1 MKYVIDLYEVKVEN
15 EAKRK
20 LPTDPNYSKK
30 YELLLLEFQDFKKEC
45 QILFNEFDIR
55 SKNYFTPEVI
65 KFNYQELSIKYFE
78 FKTYCEEMFDFIFST
93 FISHKNNE
101 FDDFIIFK
109 MPVKF
114 IYYQVNTFNQIV
126 EKIHEGLEDFE
137 KKINLIL
144 NEYSM
149 QIQNTQSALDL
160 IVKQTRIDNEQID
173 KILANPI
180 SNKII

>member
-1 MKYVIDLYEVKVEN
+1 M
-15 EAKRK
+15 
-20 LPTDPNYSKK
+20 
-30 YELLLLEFQDFKKEC
+30 
-45 QILFNEFDIR
+45 
-55 SKNYFTPEVI
+55 
-65 KFNYQELSIKYFE
+65 
-78 FKTYCEEMFDFIFST
+78 
-93 FISHKNNE
+93 
-101 FDDFIIFK
+101 
-109 MPVKF
+109 
-114 IYYQVNTFNQIV
+114 V

-160 IVKQTRIDNEQID
+160 IIKQTRIDNEQID

>member
-1 MKYVIDLYEVKVEN
+1 M
-15 EAKRK
+15 
-20 LPTDPNYSKK
+20 
-30 YELLLLEFQDFKKEC
+30 
-45 QILFNEFDIR
+45 
-55 SKNYFTPEVI
+55 
-65 KFNYQELSIKYFE
+65 
-78 FKTYCEEMFDFIFST
+78 
-93 FISHKNNE
+93 
-101 FDDFIIFK
+101 
-109 MPVKF
+109 
-114 IYYQVNTFNQIV
+114 NTFNQIV
-126 EKIHEGLEDFE
+126 EKIHEGLEDFD

>member
-1 MKYVIDLYEVKVEN
+1 M
-15 EAKRK
+15 
-20 LPTDPNYSKK
+20 
-30 YELLLLEFQDFKKEC
+30 
-45 QILFNEFDIR
+45 
-55 SKNYFTPEVI
+55 
-65 KFNYQELSIKYFE
+65 
-78 FKTYCEEMFDFIFST
+78 
-93 FISHKNNE
+93 
-101 FDDFIIFK
+101 
-109 MPVKF
+109 
-114 IYYQVNTFNQIV
+114 NTFNQIV

-160 IVKQTRIDNEQID
+160 IIKQTRIDNEQID